1 MTPPPAPAP
10 LDWRGDALQR
20 AVAPHCPGL
29 EFQVL
34 AQVDSS
40 NTRLLEVLRSS
51 AEPRHVP
58 LLLVAEH
65 QSGGRGR
72 QGRRWASQRGA
83 SLTFSLGW
91 PLQAHDA
98 SGLSLAVGVA
108 LADALDPHEGH
119 APRIGLKW
127 PNDLWLLDAAPAS
140 GPAGDAPGRKLG
152 GILIETLHRGAQHFA
167 VIGIGLNIRPVAVDD
182 PSSGVACLQ
191 EVDPSLD
198 APSALHQVALPL
210 IQALREFESAGFAAF
225 AAGYRHR
232 DLLFG
237 RDVRAGTLDGVADGV
252 AANGALRLRRPE
264 GVQIIVSGEV
274 SVRMVDA
281 GAAPRP
287 VPC

>member
-1 MTPPPAPAP
+1 MTTPSAPAP

-20 AVAPHCPGL
+20 AVAPHCTGL

-40 NTRLLEVLRSS
+40 NTRLLDVIRNS
-51 AEPRHVP
+51 AEPRHEP

-65 QSGGRGR
+65 QSSGRGR
-72 QGRRWASQRGA
+72 QGRRWASQHGA
-83 SLTFSLGW
+83 SLTFSLAW
-91 PLQAHDA
+91 PLQAHDL

-108 LADALDPHEGH
+108 LADALDPHAGG
-119 APRIGLKW
+119 APRIVLKW
-127 PNDLWLLDAAPAS
+127 PNDLWLLDAAPSS
-140 GPAGDAPGRKLG
+140 GQVDAAPGRKLG
-152 GILIETLHRGAQHFA
+152 GILIETLHRGTQRFA

-182 PSSGVACLQ
+182 PSSGMACLQ
-191 EVDPSLD
+191 EVDPGLD
-198 APSALHQVALPL
+198 APRALHRVAPPL
-210 IQALREFESAGFAAF
+210 VRALREFESAGFAAF

-237 RDVRAGTLDGVADGV
+237 REVRAGTLDGVADGV

-264 GVQIIVSGEV
+264 GIQIIVSGEV
-274 SVRMVDA
+274 SVRLTDA
-281 GAAPRP
+281 GATRRP

>member
-1 MTPPPAPAP
+1 MTPPPVPAI
-10 LDWRGDALQR
+10 LDWRGNALQQS
-20 AVAPHCPGL
+20 VAPYCPGL

-40 NTRLLEVLRSS
+40 NTHLLELLRGS
-51 AEPRHVP
+51 AAPRQEPR
-58 LLLVAEH
+58 LLVAEH
-65 QSGGRGR
+65 QSSGRGR

-91 PLQAHDA
+91 PLQAHDL

-108 LADALDPHEGH
+108 LADALDPPGGS

-127 PNDLWLLDAAPAS
+127 PNDLWLLDAVPAS
-140 GPAGDAPGRKLG
+140 GQGGGALGRKLG
-152 GILIETLHRGAQHFA
+152 GILIETLHRDAQRFA

-191 EVDPSLD
+191 ELDPSVD
-198 APSALHQVALPL
+198 APRTLHQVALPL
-210 IQALREFESAGFAAF
+210 VQALREFESAGFAAF

-274 SVRMVDA
+274 SVRLVNA

>member
-1 MTPPPAPAP
+1 MTTPPAPAP
-10 LDWRGDALQR
+10 LDWRGAALQR

-40 NTRLLEVLRSS
+40 NTRLLDVIRSS
-51 AEPRHVP
+51 AEPRHAP

-65 QSGGRGR
+65 QSSGRGR
-72 QGRRWASQRGA
+72 QGRRWVSQHGA

-91 PLQAHDA
+91 PLQAHDL

-108 LADALDPHEGH
+108 LADALDPHAGG
-119 APRIGLKW
+119 APRIVLKW
-127 PNDLWLLDAAPAS
+127 PNDLWLLDATPSS
-140 GPAGDAPGRKLG
+140 GQVDAAPGRKLG
-152 GILIETLHRGAQHFA
+152 GILIETLHRGTQRFA
-167 VIGIGLNIRPVAVDD
+167 VIGIGLNIRPVAVDE

-198 APSALHQVALPL
+198 APRALHRVAPPL
-210 IQALREFESAGFAAF
+210 VRALREFESAGFAAF
-225 AAGYRHR
+225 TAGYRDR

-237 RDVRAGTLDGVADGV
+237 REVRAGTLDGVADGV

-264 GVQIIVSGEV
+264 GVQIIVAGEV
-274 SVRMVDA
+274 SVRLTDT

>member
-1 MTPPPAPAP
+1 M
-10 LDWRGDALQR
+10 
-20 AVAPHCPGL
+20 APHCPGL
-29 EFQVL
+29 DFRVL

-40 NTRLLEVLRSS
+40 NTCLLDMLRSS
-51 AEPRHVP
+51 AEPCRTP

-65 QSGGRGR
+65 QRSGRGR
-72 QGRRWASQRGA
+72 QGRRWASQHGA
-83 SLTFSLGW
+83 SLTFSLAW
-91 PLQAHDA
+91 PLQTNDL

-108 LADALDPHEGH
+108 LAEALDPHRGR
-119 APRIGLKW
+119 APRIALKW

-140 GPAGDAPGRKLG
+140 GQAGGAPGRKLG
-152 GILIETLHRGAQHFA
+152 GILIETLHRDTQHFA

-191 EVDPSLD
+191 EIDPRLD
-198 APSALHQVALPL
+198 APGALHQVAPPL
-210 IQALREFESAGFAAF
+210 VRALREFESAGFAAF

-237 RDVRAGTLDGVADGV
+237 RDVRAGVLDGVADGV

-264 GVQIIVSGEV
+264 GVQTILSGEV
-274 SVRMVDA
+274 SVRFIDA